1 MRDKKVIFMC
11 NNKVVVYIINKE
23 ILKDKL
29 IRCLFICLLLFILLY
44 NIYFYVKYI
53 LGNMM

>member
-53 LGNMM
+53 LGNIM

>member
-44 NIYFYVKYI
+44 NIYFYVKHI
-53 LGNMM
+53 LGNIM